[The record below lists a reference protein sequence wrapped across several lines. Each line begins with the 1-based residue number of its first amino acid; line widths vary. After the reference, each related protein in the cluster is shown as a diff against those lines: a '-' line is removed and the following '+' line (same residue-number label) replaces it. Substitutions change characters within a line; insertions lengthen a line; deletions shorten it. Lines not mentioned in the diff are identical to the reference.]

1 MLRIFALFG
10 DWVSYSLFG
19 LAEDSRIGAAVQ
31 FFADDTT
38 KIFFLLTIM
47 IYIISF
53 VRAGLDTDRI
63 REYLNGRTRF
73 AGYTIASGFGAITPF
88 CSCSSIPL
96 FLGFTSAGI
105 PLGITM
111 AFLITSPMIN
121 EVAILLLG
129 SLFGIKFT
137 ILYVITGL
145 SAGII
150 GGIFI
155 DLIGA
160 EKYLMPIGRKAADF
174 AADETREHIQTGKIQ
189 KTLNFKKRHDFA
201 LEEFRTIFKR
211 VWIWIIVGVAIG
223 SFLHG
228 FIPDAFIESKLGSR
242 SWWSVPAAVLLGI
255 PLYSNA
261 SGIIPVAQS
270 LLAKGLPVG
279 TTLALMMSVVAASL
293 PEFTMLRQVM
303 KPKLLLIFFTML
315 LVFFTLAGWLF
326 NISL

>member
-1 MLRIFALFG
+1 MLKIFTLFG
-10 DWVSYSLFG
+10 DWVSYSILG
-19 LAEDSRIGAAVQ
+19 LSEESRVGAAVQ

-47 IYIISF
+47 IYLISF
-53 VRAGLDTDRI
+53 LRAGLDTDKI
-63 REYLNGRTRF
+63 RHYLNGKSRF
-73 AGYTIASGFGAITPF
+73 AGYTLASGFGAITPF

-96 FLGFTSAGI
+96 FLGFTSARI

-137 ILYVITGL
+137 ILYVATGL
-145 SAGII
+145 SAGIL

-174 AADETREHIQTGKIQ
+174 AADETKSHIQTGKIQ
-189 KTLNFKKRHDFA
+189 KSLNIKKRHDFA
-201 LEEFRTIFKR
+201 LEEFKTIFKR
-211 VWIWIIVGVAIG
+211 VWIWVIVGVGIG

-228 FIPDAFIESKLGSR
+228 FIPDGFIESKLGSG

-261 SGIIPVAQS
+261 SGIIPIAQS
-270 LLAKGLPVG
+270 LLAKGLPMG
-279 TTLALMMSVVAASL
+279 TTLALMMSVVGASL

-303 KPKLLLIFFTML
+303 KPKLLLIFFAML
-315 LVFFTLAGWLF
+315 LVFFTIAGWIF
-326 NISL
+326 NLIF